1 MKFLSYTFLIFLLL
15 LSMGCDKRLDSFL
28 FNNDDSITSYKL
40 DDFDGPVSLE
50 VSSQYFVPDNM
61 INQFTFDI
69 ESEGEALNISAIYT
83 GDINTI
89 ATDTVIMYCHGN
101 RDHMD
106 YYWSR
111 QKVYSH
117 LGGLGRY
124 GVLMIDYPGYGMSK
138 GTPSEQNMYDAVD
151 GALSWL
157 KENGLSNDRLIMFGF
172 SLGSASACKVAG
184 EQNFSMNPSKIIL
197 EAPFASSEVMV
208 EDAALIDMPASYF
221 VNVQIANAEQIKY
234 VDVPLLWM
242 HGINDDFLSISTHG
256 QVVFDNYNLAG
267 PYKKVVKVPGA
278 GHETVPVF
286 LGIEEYQKEILDF
299 ILMN

>member
-1 MKFLSYTFLIFLLL
+1 MILVLTLSV
-15 LSMGCDKRLDSFL
+15 GCDKRLDDFL
-28 FNNDDSITSYKL
+28 FNNDDSISSYKL

-69 ESEGEALNISAIYT
+69 ESEGENLNIAAIYT
-83 GDINTI
+83 GDVNTI
-89 ATDTVIMYCHGN
+89 ATDTVILYCHGN

-117 LGGLGRY
+117 LGSLGRF
-124 GVLMIDYPGYGMSK
+124 GVLMIDYPGFGLSE
-138 GTPSEQNMYDAVD
+138 GEPTEQNMYDAVD
-151 GALSWL
+151 GAMGWL
-157 KENGLSNDRLIMFGF
+157 KENGLSNDRLVMYGF
-172 SLGSASACKVAG
+172 SLGSASVCKVAG

-208 EDAALIDMPASYF
+208 QDAALLDMPASYF

-234 VDVPLLWM
+234 AEVPFLWM
-242 HGINDDFLSISTHG
+242 HGIKDDFLSITTHG
-256 QVVFDNYNLAG
+256 QVVYDNYNANG
-267 PYKKVVKVPGA
+267 PFKKAIKVPGA

-286 LGIEEYQKEILDF
+286 LGLGKYQEEILNF
-299 ILMN
+299 ILEN

>member
-1 MKFLSYTFLIFLLL
+1 MKFLSYTFLIFVLLV
-15 LSMGCDKRLDSFL
+15 SIGCDKRLDSFL

-40 DDFDGPVSLE
+40 DDFDEPVSLE
-50 VSSQYFVPDNM
+50 ISSQYFVPDNM
-61 INQFTFDI
+61 INQFTINID
-69 ESEGEALNISAIYT
+69 SEGENLDVAAIYT
-83 GDINTI
+83 GDISTI
-89 ATDTVIMYCHGN
+89 ATDTVILYCHGN

-111 QKVYSH
+111 QKVYTH
-117 LGGLGRY
+117 LGGLGRF
-124 GVLMIDYPGYGMSK
+124 GVLMIDYPGYGLSE
-138 GTPSEQNMYDAVD
+138 GTPTEQNMYDAVD

-172 SLGSASACKVAG
+172 SLGSASVCKVAG

-221 VNVQIANAEQIKY
+221 VNVEIANAEQIKY
-234 VDVPLLWM
+234 VDAPLLWM

-256 QVVFDNYNLAG
+256 QVVFDNYNSAG
-267 PYKKVVKVPGA
+267 TYKEAVKVPGA

-286 LGIEEYQKEILDF
+286 LGLADYEQEILDF
-299 ILMN
+299 ILKD